1 MNSLEKYL
9 ETLDADQRNH
19 LDKMLRN
26 VAQGVADNKRP
37 GTFTLKIT
45 LKPNGTKCTVGHEVT
60 AKVPQPASESRV
72 LWHGKDGELLE
83 EDPKQQKL
91 PLHSV
96 SKPVT
101 PITH

>member
-1 MNSLEKYL
+1 MLEKYL
-9 ETLDADQRNH
+9 ETLDPDQRNH
-19 LDKMLRN
+19 LDKMLRD
-26 VAQGVADNKRP
+26 VAQGVATNKRA

-45 LKPNGTKCTVGHEVT
+45 LKPNGTKCTVNHEVT

-72 LWHGKDGELLE
+72 LWHGSDGELLE

-96 SKPVT
+96 PKVAPPVT
-101 PITH
+101 H